1 MLKGEGI
8 TIPGHKTFFREVGT
22 NISDRIMIAVK
33 GNIKRIS
40 MQMQNGKNIVQTL
53 WMQIQNQ
60 KISINIGVMYTPQD
74 NGTPV
79 GDLKKKYESI
89 TKEIQEVREHKQQ
102 VIVLRDFT
110 AKVGT
115 KIQGN
120 KDVLTKEGML
130 LLKWWKKKLW
140 A

>member
-8 TIPGHKTFFREVGT
+8 TIPGHKTFFREFGT

-79 GDLKKKYESI
+79 GDLKKKY
-89 TKEIQEVREHKQQ
+89 
-102 VIVLRDFT
+102 
-110 AKVGT
+110 
-115 KIQGN
+115 
-120 KDVLTKEGML
+120 
-130 LLKWWKKKLW
+130 
-140 A
+140 

>member
-53 WMQIQNQ
+53 
-60 KISINIGVMYTPQD
+60 
-74 NGTPV
+74 
-79 GDLKKKYESI
+79 
-89 TKEIQEVREHKQQ
+89 
-102 VIVLRDFT
+102 
-110 AKVGT
+110 
-115 KIQGN
+115 
-120 KDVLTKEGML
+120 
-130 LLKWWKKKLW
+130 
-140 A
+140 

>member
-1 MLKGEGI
+1 
-8 TIPGHKTFFREVGT
+8 
-22 NISDRIMIAVK
+22 
-33 GNIKRIS
+33 
-40 MQMQNGKNIVQTL
+40 
-53 WMQIQNQ
+53 MQIQNQ

-120 KDVLTKEGML
+120 KDVLTKEEML
-130 LLKWWKKKLW
+130 LLK
-140 A
+140 